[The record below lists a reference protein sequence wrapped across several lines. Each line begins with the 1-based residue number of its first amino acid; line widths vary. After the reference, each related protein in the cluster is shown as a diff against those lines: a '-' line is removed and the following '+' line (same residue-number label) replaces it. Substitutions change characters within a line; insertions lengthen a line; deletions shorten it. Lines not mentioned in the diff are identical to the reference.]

1 MQSQNK
7 KRNPIAR
14 QLRHWKNKIIKCKK
28 RYDRKANRNL
38 VQESFLKNG

>member
-7 KRNPIAR
+7 KRNPIAK

-28 RYDRKANRNL
+28 RYDRKTNHNL
-38 VQESFLKNG
+38 VQESFVSNG

>member
-7 KRNPIAR
+7 KRNPIAK

-28 RYDRKANRNL
+28 RYDRKSNRNL
-38 VQESFLKNG
+38 VLESSQDNG

>member
-1 MQSQNK
+1 MQSPNK

-14 QLRHWKNKIIKCKK
+14 QLRHWRNKIIKSKR

-38 VQESFLKNG
+38 VQESSQENV